1 MSPNTHWKDVDLDLY
16 SLPVSVSFSI
26 YDEVLS
32 AETELFSLSV
42 SGILNSNSKN
52 YRLIVSSC
60 YHVFVIPLSSLIYK
74 RLQICIFQESVTKLC
89 TYFILYLRICYITLI
104 LSYLLQF
111 PFTISP
117 NTMFPGLHMA
127 MTCNTNFVLHLQTH
141 RKVAQFNSHETLW
154 MLKLGPY
161 PHLFEFLYILHG
173 IKFLPLIKW
182 FFNLHSSFFIF
193 FIAVSSH

>member
-1 MSPNTHWKDVDLDLY
+1 MKSSVQKLNY
-16 SLPVSVSFSI
+16 SV
-26 YDEVLS
+26 
-32 AETELFSLSV
+32 SV

-104 LSYLLQF
+104 LSYLLQCF
-111 PFTISP
+111 NFLSQFHQIQCS
-117 NTMFPGLHMA
+117 LDY
-127 MTCNTNFVLHLQTH
+127 MTSFVLHLQTH

-182 FFNLHSSFFIF
+182 LFNLHSSFFIF